1 MNGDR
6 SVAGETGTPG
16 PRDPS
21 RRTFLKVVGVTAG
34 AASVSA
40 TLPSTTRRREDPT
53 TQELAEEHANDP
65 AMLIDLTKCVG
76 CGQCV
81 IACKADN
88 QLEWREDQPAKGP
101 DAALASSNYSVV
113 RAEGRI
119 GHDGAPRYVKLNCMH
134 CLEPSCVSA
143 CFVRALQKS
152 ETGAVLY
159 DGDRCVGCRYCQ
171 MACPFSVP
179 TFEWDETFGRISKCD
194 FCADRLAKGQP
205 TACAEACTKGAITF
219 GTRDE
224 LLSEA
229 WRRIGAASYLYV
241 PHVYGET
248 EVGGTSVLYVSDVPF
263 EELGFR
269 TELPDTPLPEYT
281 WKITRLLPPVAGGIF
296 MGLMAAYI
304 HRRRAF
310 LDENPAARLEAGV
323 SAHGADD
330 QEEVE
335 P

>member
-1 MNGDR
+1 MSADR
-6 SVAGETGTPG
+6 TVEGEAEVRG

-40 TLPSTTRRREDPT
+40 TLPSTRRREDT
-53 TQELAEEHANDP
+53 TELAEEYAGYP

-81 IACKADN
+81 VACKADN

-101 DAALASSNYSVV
+101 NAALASSNFSVV

-119 GHDGAPRYVKLNCMH
+119 GSDGEPRYVKLNCMH
-134 CLEPSCVSA
+134 CLEPSCASA
-143 CFVRALQKS
+143 CFVRALQKTD
-152 ETGAVLY
+152 TGAVVY
-159 DGDRCVGCRYCQ
+159 DGNRCVGCRYCQ

-179 TFEWDETFGRISKCD
+179 AFEWDETFGRITKCD
-194 FCADRLAKGQP
+194 FCTDRLAAGKP

-224 LLSEA
+224 MLSEA
-229 WRRIGAASYLYV
+229 YRRIGAASYLYV

-248 EVGGTSVLYVSDVPF
+248 EVGGTSMLYISDVPF

-269 TELPDTPLPEYT
+269 TELPPTPLPQYT
-281 WKITRLLPPVAGGIF
+281 WQVTRLIPPVAGGIF
-296 MGLMAAYI
+296 MGLMAAYVK
-304 HRRRAF
+304 RRRHF
-310 LDENPAARLEAGV
+310 FDENPAARLEAGV
-323 SAHGADD
+323 SAHGADE
-330 QEEVE
+330 QGEVE